1 MVARDVGM
9 SVVDGGAGGRGSEVV
24 ETLVNQ
30 CVGRS
35 VKILKA

>member
-1 MVARDVGM
+1 MVVQVAG
-9 SVVDGGAGGRGSEVV
+9 VVDEVV

-35 VKILKA
+35 VKILKV

>member
-1 MVARDVGM
+1 MVVRVAG
-9 SVVDGGAGGRGSEVV
+9 VVDEVV

-35 VKILKA
+35 VKILKV